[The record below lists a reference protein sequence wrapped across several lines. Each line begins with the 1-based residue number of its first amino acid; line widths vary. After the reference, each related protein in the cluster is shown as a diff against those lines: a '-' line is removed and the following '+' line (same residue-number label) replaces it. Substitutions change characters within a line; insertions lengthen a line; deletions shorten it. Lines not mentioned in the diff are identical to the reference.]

1 MEMETLQHPKAFQIY
16 PNLIL
21 SACMGVNI
29 RPVNVSGHHLL
40 INLKKAILL
49 TNTLENHLIGKLKTF
64 FYIILT
70 TNIKSSITEMNLN
83 GLQEL
88 QVVVFTKI
96 MCMLE

>member
-64 FYIILT
+64 LFVLSG
-70 TNIKSSITEMNLN
+70 NWSAAS
-83 GLQEL
+83 
-88 QVVVFTKI
+88 
-96 MCMLE
+96 